1 MRFERQKETVWC
13 IGLLSLC
20 NKDNLDK
27 AQRGNKA
34 AIDENQCL
42 MWLDEQES
50 GFVVYVCLGSLG
62 RLTPPQLIELALG
75 LEGTKR
81 PFMWVIRGRGN
92 EGEIEKWVEEDGF
105 EERTKGR
112 GLLIR
117 GWAPQLL
124 ILSHWAVGAFLTHCG
139 WNSTLEGVCAGV
151 PLITWPM
158 FAEQF
163 FNEKL
168 VVQILEIGVNV
179 GVEKVGNIFVED
191 KCKKLVERETV
202 EEVVEKVMDEGIEG
216 EERRKRAKVL
226 GEMAKRVIEEGG
238 SSYLNMKLLIEDVM
252 KQFNH
257 KESMQ
262 EHSGSK
268 KKSDSLHT
276 MKIVTK
282 TQ

>member
-1 MRFERQKETVWC
+1 M
-13 IGLLSLC
+13 
-20 NKDNLDK
+20 
-27 AQRGNKA
+27 
-34 AIDENQCL
+34 

-50 GFVVYVCLGSLG
+50 GSVVYVCLGSLG

-81 PFMWVIRGRGN
+81 PFVWVIRGGGN

-163 FNEKL
+163 LNEKL
-168 VVQILEIGVNV
+168 VVQILEIGVSV
-179 GVEKVGNIFVED
+179 GVEKVGNILGED

-252 KQFNH
+252 KQVNH

-262 EHSGSK
+262 EHSGS
-268 KKSDSLHT
+268 
-276 MKIVTK
+276 
-282 TQ
+282 

>member
-1 MRFERQKETVWC
+1 MT
-13 IGLLSLC
+13 
-20 NKDNLDK
+20 N
-27 AQRGNKA
+27 
-34 AIDENQCL
+34 
-42 MWLDEQES
+42 
-50 GFVVYVCLGSLG
+50 
-62 RLTPPQLIELALG
+62 
-75 LEGTKR
+75 
-81 PFMWVIRGRGN
+81 
-92 EGEIEKWVEEDGF
+92 
-105 EERTKGR
+105 
-112 GLLIR
+112 
-117 GWAPQLL
+117 
-124 ILSHWAVGAFLTHCG
+124 CG

-163 FNEKL
+163 LNEKL
-168 VVQILEIGVNV
+168 VVQILEIGVSV
-179 GVEKVGNIFVED
+179 GVEKVGNIFGED

-252 KQFNH
+252 KQVNH

-268 KKSDSLHT
+268 KKYEDLLHERGLWFKSW
-276 MKIVTK
+276 MAQLSQGRIEEASNSFMCVLLGSREA
-282 TQ
+282 QPFLFYNHNAWVERG